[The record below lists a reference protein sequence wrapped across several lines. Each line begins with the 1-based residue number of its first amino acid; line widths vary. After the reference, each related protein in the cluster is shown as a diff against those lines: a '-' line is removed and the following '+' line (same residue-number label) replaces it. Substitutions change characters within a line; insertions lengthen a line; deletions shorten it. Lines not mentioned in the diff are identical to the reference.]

1 MEKQFN
7 ILAAKLRGHMQESS
21 IGQGFG
27 KKGDQEGT
35 RWEVTEMV
43 PCRVKMSKM
52 GLGFSVGCLEY
63 IFPISEIFIKVC
75 FYINTLYLNS
85 FLLSSEQS

>member
-1 MEKQFN
+1 MEKQ
-7 ILAAKLRGHMQESS
+7 IKIVAGKMRGHMEESS
-21 IGQGFG
+21 IGQGFA

-52 GLGFSVGCLEY
+52 GRGFSVGCLAY
-63 IFPISEIFIKVC
+63 IVPISDLQ
-75 FYINTLYLNS
+75 NLH
-85 FLLSSEQS
+85 